1 MCLTLM
7 AGLPILLIA
16 TARKI
21 FKLRQAKEDTQL
33 LYDDKSN
40 ITSLVSKQ
48 MRNCAIGDY
57 WRPIILAR
65 WTITNFIIIF
75 FRDHPQTQVVLLL
88 SISVCFQSIMIYYNL
103 IPGRLDFS
111 MNLINEVAASVYLYL
126 MIILTDF
133 QGENPLRDDTA
144 LALLALVSIVVTVN
158 VFKTCVQAY
167 PSLKR

>member
-1 MCLTLM
+1 M
-7 AGLPILLIA
+7 ACLPILLIA

-33 LYDDKSN
+33 LYDVKSN
-40 ITSLVSKQ
+40 TTSLVSKQ

-88 SISVCFQSIMIYYNL
+88 SISVCF
-103 IPGRLDFS
+103 
-111 MNLINEVAASVYLYL
+111 
-126 MIILTDF
+126 
-133 QGENPLRDDTA
+133 
-144 LALLALVSIVVTVN
+144 
-158 VFKTCVQAY
+158 
-167 PSLKR
+167 